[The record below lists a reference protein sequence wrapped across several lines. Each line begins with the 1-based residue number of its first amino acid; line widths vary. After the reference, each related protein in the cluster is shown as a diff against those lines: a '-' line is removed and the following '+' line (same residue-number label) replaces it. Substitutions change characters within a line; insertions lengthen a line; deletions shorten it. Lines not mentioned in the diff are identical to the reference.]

1 MQKITAKDIVDIL
14 QYEKIR
20 PVFRKKIVELKKRRR
35 VSVGPKITLMF
46 ENRETV
52 KFQIQEMLRIER
64 IVDEKLIE
72 DEITSYNALIPDDNE
87 LSATMFI
94 EITEKERI
102 KAELDTLLGLEKDS
116 VFLKIGRYLIPAYF
130 DEAQFSDFRISA
142 VQYIRF
148 PFTPQQIHEMGNF
161 NEQTSVIINHQNYK
175 YDAEIP
181 IHVRTSLIDDFGV
194 E

>member
-1 MQKITAKDIVDIL
+1 MQKISRKDILSIIE
-14 QYEKIR
+14 YEKIR
-20 PVFRKKIVELKKRRR
+20 PELRKKIIELKKHRR
-35 VSVGPKITLMF
+35 VSVGPKISLIF

-72 DEITSYNALIPDDNE
+72 NEITTYNALIPDDNE
-87 LSATMFI
+87 LGATLFI
-94 EITEKERI
+94 EITEKEKI
-102 KAELDTLLGLEKDS
+102 KPELDNLVGLEKDS

-148 PFTPQQIHEMGNF
+148 PFTPQQIHEMSNF
-161 NEQTSVIINHQNYK
+161 NEPTSVVVNHPKYK
-175 YDAEIP
+175 YDAEILLA
-181 IHVRTSLIDDFGV
+181 VRTSLIDDFGV

>member
-1 MQKITAKDIVDIL
+1 MQKISRKDILDIL
-14 QYEKIR
+14 EYEKIR
-20 PVFRKKIVELKKRRR
+20 PAFREKIVGIKKHRR
-35 VSVGPKITLMF
+35 VAVGPKITLMF
-46 ENRETV
+46 ENRDTV

-64 IVDEKLIE
+64 IVDEKLVAH
-72 DEITSYNALIPDDNE
+72 EIKTYNALIPDDNE
-87 LSATMFI
+87 LSATLFI
-94 EITEKERI
+94 EITEKEKI
-102 KAELDTLLGLEKDS
+102 KSELDMLVGLEKDS

-161 NEQTSVIINHQNYK
+161 NEPTSAVINHPKYK
-175 YDAEIP
+175 YDAELP
-181 IHVRTSLIDDFGV
+181 LAVRTTLLDDFGV

>member
-1 MQKITAKDIVDIL
+1 MKKINREEILDIL
-14 QYEKIR
+14 AYEKLR
-20 PVFRKKIVELKKRRR
+20 PEFRKIIVRMKKHRR
-35 VSVGPKITLMF
+35 VTVGPKITLMF
-46 ENRETV
+46 ENRDTV

-72 DEITSYNALIPDDNE
+72 HEIKTYNALIPDDNE

-94 EITEKERI
+94 EITEKQSI
-102 KAELDTLLGLEKDS
+102 KSELDRLVGLEKNS

-130 DEAQFSDFRISA
+130 DEAQFSGFRISA

-161 NEQTSVIINHQNYK
+161 NEQTSVVINHPKYK

-181 IHVRTSLIDDFGV
+181 LAVRTTLLDDFGV

>member
-1 MQKITAKDIVDIL
+1 MQKISRKDILDIL
-14 QYEKIR
+14 EYEKIR
-20 PVFRKKIVELKKRRR
+20 PEIRKKIVELKKRRR
-35 VSVGPKITLMF
+35 VAVGPKITMMF
-46 ENRETV
+46 ENKETV

-72 DEITSYNALIPDDNE
+72 HEIETYNALIPNDNE
-87 LSATMFI
+87 LSASLFI
-94 EITEKERI
+94 EIAEKEKI
-102 KAELDTLLGLEKDS
+102 KPELDRLLGLEENS
-116 VFLKIGRYLIPAYF
+116 VFLKIGRYLISAYF
-130 DEAQFSDFRISA
+130 NEAQFSNFRISA

-161 NEQTSVIINHQNYK
+161 NEPTSVVINHPKYK

-181 IHVRTSLIDDFGV
+181 LAVRTSIIDDFGV